1 MTECIILDAGGVICY
16 PRPGDWL
23 TPVRF
28 EEIIGENRLNS
39 ITPEQLSAALGNI
52 PTRACPNDGTE
63 LIKALLGI
71 Q

>member
-28 EEIIGENRLNS
+28 EEIIGENRLS
-39 ITPEQLSAALGNI
+39 AVTPGELAA
-52 PTRACPNDGTE
+52 A
-63 LIKALLGI
+63 KAE
-71 Q
+71 